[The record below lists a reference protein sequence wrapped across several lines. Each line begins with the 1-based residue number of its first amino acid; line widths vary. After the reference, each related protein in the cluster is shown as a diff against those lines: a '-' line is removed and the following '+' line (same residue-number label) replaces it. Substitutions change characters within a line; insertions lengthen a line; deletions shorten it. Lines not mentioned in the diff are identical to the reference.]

1 MKMFTKEWYRL
12 GCPDCDEISADG
24 YIDNDIIN
32 LHDCQIIAAGFKGN
46 QISID
51 LDNSGS
57 SSLIEKII
65 IEDYTVLQSCEML
78 NSWCVAEELYEL
90 PDKNFEFHL
99 LLQNFPE
106 DKDDELDYFTVKCKK
121 ITFIAN
127 DFKEHYE

>member
-1 MKMFTKEWYRL
+1 MKIFTKEWYQL

-32 LHDCQIIAAGFKGN
+32 LHDCEIIAAGFKGN

-99 LLQNFPE
+99 LLQSFSD
-106 DKDDELDYFTVKCKK
+106 DKDDKLDYFTVKCKK